1 MTLEGV
7 GTVEDADAQALMQ
20 TLLDNASYQS
30 TGMSGSGSLHIGL
43 TNGLTL
49 QLLVGDDTV
58 SACGTW
64 SCPEFFEAFAA
75 AVQ

>member
-1 MTLEGV
+1 
-7 GTVEDADAQALMQ
+7 
-20 TLLDNASYQS
+20 
-30 TGMSGSGSLHIGL
+30 MSGSGSLHIGL

-64 SCPEFFEAFAA
+64 SCPEFFESFHEAIGH
-75 AVQ
+75 